1 MNINAFKSVAFV
13 AVALLAFAAAAEV
26 QDRPTGI
33 KIGQRMTLRPYV
45 SASVT
50 YDSNVLGRNN
60 GGSGKTDDVLWTI
73 NPGLGLD
80 YRAENWSILFTA
92 YYSYRAYSQ
101 KRYYDNYNQHSY
113 GETFRWNWSNSQGAE
128 KGWSLMLSE
137 TFSQI
142 TMADDISLADGRAY
156 NADRR
161 QMSAQG
167 VVQRRFNEN
176 LHSELDVNWYN
187 LDYMNDK
194 TLYSYGSL
202 YGWQRWAAN
211 WSAGYAPSPWT
222 DFLVNLGYQG
232 YKQDNVEG
240 SYYSSNSHGYTAQVG
255 LGSYATKRISYRA
268 LVGWSRFDYADTNN
282 SADGFVYT
290 LSGNWKISDTW
301 NTMLLASS
309 YYQPSERELCSRS
322 RVDSVSWGLGKSL
335 VRGKLRATLDCT
347 YRHETQE
354 FVGRGS
360 SNWDYTIDVATARL
374 GLDYTI
380 NRFLALFA
388 YAEYLRSWCDE
399 DSGRHSSGYY
409 DYDRWRVTGGVR
421 FTY

>member
-1 MNINAFKSVAFV
+1 MNLNVFKASVVGVAAFLASVAV
-13 AVALLAFAAAAEV
+13 AEV

-50 YDSNVLGRNN
+50 YDSNVSGRNN
-60 GGSGKTDDVLWTI
+60 GGAGKTDDVLWTI

-128 KGWSLMLSE
+128 KGWTLMLSE

-142 TMADDISLADGRAY
+142 TMADDLSLADGRAY

-176 LHSELDVNWYN
+176 WHSELDVNWYD

-194 TLYSYGSL
+194 SLYSYGSL
-202 YGWQRWAAN
+202 YGWQRWSAN
-211 WSAGYAPSPWT
+211 WSAGFAPSQWT

-232 YKQDNVEG
+232 YLQDNVEG
-240 SYYSSNSHGYTAQVG
+240 TSYSGNSKGYTAQVG

-268 LVGWSRFDYADTNN
+268 LAGWSRFDYANSNN

-309 YYQPSERELCSRS
+309 YYQPSERELTSQS
-322 RVDSVSWGLGKSL
+322 RVDSLSWGLGKSL

-354 FVGRGS
+354 AIGRGGS
-360 SNWDYTIDVATARL
+360 DDYATDTATARF
-374 GLDYTI
+374 GLDYTF

-399 DSGRHSSGYY
+399 DDGRYSNGYN